1 MSAAYRSHDL
11 RTDSPVAVKIL
22 APHLLTRPDQAQLYL
37 TIRSEGPLL
46 PLAQAS
52 SDGLRCV
59 QIESAYRYICWS
71 NCGCKLLILARLAQW

>member
-1 MSAAYRSHDL
+1 MPQG
-11 RTDSPVAVKIL
+11 T
-22 APHLLTRPDQAQLYL
+22 Q
-37 TIRSEGPLL
+37 IRSEGPLL

-71 NCGCKLLILARLAQW
+71 NYGRKLLILARLAQR